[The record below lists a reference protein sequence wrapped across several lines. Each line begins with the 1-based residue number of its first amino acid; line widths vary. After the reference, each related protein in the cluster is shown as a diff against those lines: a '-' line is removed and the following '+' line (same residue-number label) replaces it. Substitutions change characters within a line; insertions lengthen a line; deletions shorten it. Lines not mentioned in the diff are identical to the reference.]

1 MGVSDIPVTRVSD
14 VLNGGRLYLILLT
27 SPLAHMFIA
36 VVTAMVLLDAS
47 VAVLD
52 TWQTVIAVQELGALW
67 EVARL

>member
-1 MGVSDIPVTRVSD
+1 
-14 VLNGGRLYLILLT
+14 
-27 SPLAHMFIA
+27 MFIA
-36 VVTAMVLLDAS
+36 VVTAMVLLDAT